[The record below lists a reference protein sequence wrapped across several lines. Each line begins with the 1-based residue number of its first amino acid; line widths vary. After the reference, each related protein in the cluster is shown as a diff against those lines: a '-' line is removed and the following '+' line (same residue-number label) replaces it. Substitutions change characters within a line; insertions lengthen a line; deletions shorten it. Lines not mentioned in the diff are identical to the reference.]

1 MTLMARRGEWG
12 TDMTDSAAGALSLF
26 GAWEKRDFNGL
37 VQQMA
42 DNVVVNDFPRGVV
55 IKGPSDVKDWFAA
68 WAEACPD
75 STAGVTVAAASD
87 DTAVTQ
93 GLYAGTNTGPF
104 GPLAATGRSV
114 SMPFANVIRFD
125 GNGRIVEFSAYYDQL
140 TLLIQ
145 LGHAEAPA

>member
-1 MTLMARRGEWG
+1 
-12 TDMTDSAAGALSLF
+12 MTDSAARALSLF
-26 GAWEKRDFNGL
+26 DTWEKRDFDGL
-37 VQQMA
+37 RQQMA
-42 DNVVVNDFPRGVV
+42 DDVVVKDHPRGLV
-55 IKGPSDVKDWFAA
+55 IKGPSDVKAWFAS

-87 DTAVTQ
+87 DAAVTE

-125 GNGRIVEFSAYYDQL
+125 RNGRMVEFSAYYDQL
-140 TLLIQ
+140 TLLSQ
-145 LGHAEAPA
+145 LGHAAAPS